1 MEPWI
6 DEELE
11 IVRPGPEDP
20 SLLTRQQNHQSED
33 IWNGEV
39 KYLVLTTAIIF
50 INFAGPG
57 PTYVPWSR

>member
-1 MEPWI
+1 MDPQI

-11 IVRPGPEDP
+11 IVRLGLIIT
-20 SLLTRQQNHQSED
+20 SLLKQQPNHRSTD

-50 INFAGPG
+50 IDFTGPN
-57 PTYVPWSR
+57 PTSVPWSL